1 MKIVVDA
8 MGGDNGS
15 PAVVEAVK
23 NYLKKHEELEIT
35 VVGKKEELTE
45 LEGICEIVDARDV
58 VPMEA
63 GALEVMRMKDSSMYK
78 AVSMVKSGEYSAVV
92 SCGSTGGFL
101 STATLLLKN
110 IEGVKRSALVVP
122 FPTKIKGKKV
132 VLLDV
137 GANNEN
143 SAEELLQF
151 GTIGKLYSRYVYD
164 VEKPNVYL
172 MSNGAEEGKGSPV
185 VKEAYKLYQEN
196 KFEGFN
202 GNIEARYA
210 LVSDADVIVMDGFTG
225 NVFLK
230 GTEGTAKFMGG
241 LIKAA
246 FKRNIFSKIGY
257 LLTRKGVK
265 EMSDTMDYKSTGGAM
280 LLGVNGVV
288 VKAHGSS
295 DAWCF
300 ENAIRVAHTL
310 ASADIVNKIK
320 EGLKS
325 E

>member
-1 MKIVVDA
+1 MKIVIDA

-15 PAVVEAVK
+15 PIVVEAIKNFLVK
-23 NYLKKHEELEIT
+23 FKDVELT
-35 VVGKKEELTE
+35 VVGKKEELSE
-45 LEGICEIVDARDV
+45 LEGLVTVVDARDV

-78 AVSMVKSGEYSAVV
+78 AVSLVKEGGYDAVV

-110 IEGVKRSALVVP
+110 IEGVKRSALVCP
-122 FPTKIKGKKV
+122 FPTSIKGKKV

-143 SAEELLQF
+143 SPEELVQF
-151 GTIGKLYSRYVYD
+151 ATVGKLYSRYVFD
-164 VEKPNVYL
+164 VKKPSIYL
-172 MSNGAEEGKGSPV
+172 MSNGAEESKGSPT
-185 VKEAYKLYQEN
+185 VKVAHKLLKESN
-196 KFEGFN
+196 FEGFK

-210 LVSDADVIVMDGFTG
+210 LKGDADVIVMDGFTG

-230 GTEGTAKFMGG
+230 GCEGIAKMMSGM
-241 LIKAA
+241 IKGA
-246 FKRNIFSKIGY
+246 FKKNLWAKLGY
-257 LLTRKGVK
+257 LHVRSGIKNMT
-265 EMSDTMDYKSTGGAM
+265 ETMDYKSTGGAM

-288 VKAHGSS
+288 VKCHGSA
-295 DAWCF
+295 DAYCF
-300 ENAIRVAHTL
+300 ESAMKVAYTL
-310 ASADIVNKIK
+310 AKADIVNKIK

>member
-1 MKIVVDA
+1 MKIVIDA

-15 PAVVEAVK
+15 PIVVEAIK
-23 NYLKKHEELEIT
+23 NFLDKFKDVELT
-35 VVGKKEELTE
+35 VVGKKEELSE
-45 LEGICEIVDARDV
+45 LEGLATVVDARDV

-78 AVSMVKSGEYSAVV
+78 AVSLVKEGGYDAVV

-110 IEGVKRSALVVP
+110 IEGVKRSALVCP
-122 FPTKIKGKKV
+122 FPTSIKGKKV

-143 SAEELLQF
+143 SPEELVQF
-151 GTIGKLYSRYVYD
+151 ATVGKLYSRYVFD
-164 VEKPNVYL
+164 VKKPAIYL
-172 MSNGAEEGKGSPV
+172 MSNGAEESKGSPT
-185 VKEAYKLYQEN
+185 VKGCK
-196 KFEGFN
+196 

-210 LVSDADVIVMDGFTG
+210 LKGDADVIVMDGFTG

-230 GTEGTAKFMGG
+230 GCEGIAKMMSGM
-241 LIKAA
+241 IKGA
-246 FKRNIFSKIGY
+246 FKKNLWAKLGY
-257 LLTRKGVK
+257 LHVRSGIKNMT
-265 EMSDTMDYKSTGGAM
+265 ETMDYKSTGGAM

-288 VKAHGSS
+288 VKCHGSA
-295 DAWCF
+295 DAYCF
-300 ENAIRVAHTL
+300 ESAMKVAYTL
-310 ASADIVNKIK
+310 AKADIVNKIK